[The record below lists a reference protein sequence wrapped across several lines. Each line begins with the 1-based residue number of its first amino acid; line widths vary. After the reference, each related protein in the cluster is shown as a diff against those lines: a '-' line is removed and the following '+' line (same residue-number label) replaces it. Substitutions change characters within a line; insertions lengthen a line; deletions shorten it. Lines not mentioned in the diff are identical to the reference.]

1 MRLFRRQFLHF
12 AAGAVAVSAVSRV
25 AWAQAYPKR
34 PVRILVGFPPGGA
47 TSIAARLIGQGLS
60 ERLSQPFIVE
70 NRPGAA
76 TNIAAEAVVRAAP
89 DGYTLLEVTTSNFTS
104 PALYKNFSFYFI
116 HDIAPVASIAI
127 SPYVMVVNPS
137 LPAKTLPEF
146 IAYAKASPGKV
157 NMASAGT
164 GDGTHVTGELFK
176 VMTGV
181 DMVHVPYRGDAGAL
195 ADIIGGQVQ
204 VYFSTPAAS
213 IEFIAAGRL
222 RALAVTSAMR
232 SPALPDVPAVAEFV
246 PGFEAS
252 GWQGIGAPRDTPT
265 EIVGTLNKEIN
276 AALANPTIKARLAD
290 LGYTVY
296 ASSPAEFGKLIA
308 DETEK
313 WGKVIRGANI
323 KPE

>member
-104 PALYKNFSFYFI
+104 PALYKNLSFNFI
-116 HDIAPVASIAI
+116 RDIAPVASIAN
-127 SPYVMVVNPS
+127 SPYVMVINPS

-146 IAYAKASPGKV
+146 IAYAKANPGKV

-232 SPALPDVPAVAEFV
+232 SRALPDVPAVAEFV

-265 EIVGTLNKEIN
+265 EIIAMLNKEIN
-276 AALANPTIKARLAD
+276 AALADPTIKARLAD
-290 LGYTVY
+290 LGNTVY
-296 ASSPAEFGKLIA
+296 ASSPADFGKLIA

-313 WGKVIRGANI
+313 WGKVIRAAGI